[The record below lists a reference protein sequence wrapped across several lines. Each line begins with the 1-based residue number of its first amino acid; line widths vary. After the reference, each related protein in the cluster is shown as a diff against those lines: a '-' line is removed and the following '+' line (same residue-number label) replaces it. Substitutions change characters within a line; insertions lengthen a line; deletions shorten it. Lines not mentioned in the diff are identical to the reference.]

1 MGKEEGKEQRNTE
14 PTQTEGKQE
23 TQGKS
28 EGKIHTEKKR
38 QREMPTYI
46 TQKQDTG
53 PGQKGTK
60 KKRLRKFGD
69 ESPVFP
75 TFILYYRVI

>member
-1 MGKEEGKEQRNTE
+1 
-14 PTQTEGKQE
+14 
-23 TQGKS
+23 
-28 EGKIHTEKKR
+28 
-38 QREMPTYI
+38 MPTYI

-75 TFILYYRVI
+75 IFILYYSYLG